1 MAVSKAQKMSAKK
14 WDAANL
20 DRVSIAMAKGK
31 KDEVKA
37 AAVAVGESMNQYI
50 ITAIDQRMGV
60 NAPEAPQNARQGP
73 GDILTPSTLKTAQD
87 AAEKAGETVPAFVE
101 RAVETQAKRDNSAR
115 RLLRPKEK
123 APDESGT

>member
-50 ITAIDQRMGV
+50 IAAIDQRMGV
-60 NAPEAPQNARQGP
+60 KAPETPQNARQGP
-73 GDILTPSTLKTAQD
+73 GDILTSALKTAQD

-101 RAVETQAKRDNSAR
+101 RAVETQAKRDKVA
-115 RLLRPKEK
+115 LAIRPKEK